1 MGFLR
6 IVATSLG
13 ALCALAAVLAQGGRW
28 SGVLDALTHLAPLY
42 LAGGVLVLALALFTP
57 QRLGGTRLAIL
68 GGIAV
73 LGALVLVLPEL
84 TSPVSPT
91 APPDAPG
98 RLKLIQFNAEPDPA
112 HYATQVRWL
121 VDQDPDVLVLEGSEP
136 RLRAAILQRMPR
148 HLTCSPNCDVA
159 IYSRA
164 RPAAIDRF
172 GGGRYGLGPQIAV
185 VHFSP
190 SDGGHTI
197 VGLHYAR
204 PGSVAKSSK
213 TATAVVQSEN
223 SRRMLKAVQPLPKA
237 RLIVAGDFNSAPW
250 SFVRRREDAALGIER
265 RTRALF
271 SWPAQGPTPPF
282 LPIDHVYAGPAWKT
296 VSVRRGP
303 RIGSDHYPVV
313 AVLAQAP

>member
-13 ALCALAAVLAQGGRW
+13 AVCALAAVMAQGGRW

-42 LAGGVLVLALALFTP
+42 LAGGVLVLAVALFTP
-57 QRLGGTRLAIL
+57 QRLGATRLAIL
-68 GGIAV
+68 GGIAAI
-73 LGALVLVLPEL
+73 GALVLVFPEL

-91 APPDAPG
+91 ASPDAPG

-112 HYATQVRWL
+112 RYATQVRWL
-121 VDQDPDVLVLEGSEP
+121 VDQDPDVLVLEGSGP
-136 RLRAAILQRMPR
+136 MLRAAILKRMPR
-148 HLTCSPNCDVA
+148 HLACSANCDVA

-164 RPAAIDRF
+164 RPVSVGRF
-172 GGGRYGLGPQIAV
+172 GGGRYGLGPEMAV
-185 VHFSP
+185 VGFSP
-190 SDGGHTI
+190 VDGGHTV

-204 PGSVAKSSK
+204 PGSVAPSSR
-213 TATAVVQSEN
+213 TAKAVVQSEN
-223 SRRMLKAVQPLPKA
+223 SRRMLKVVAPLPKA

>member
-6 IVATSLG
+6 IVATGLG

-42 LAGGVLVLALALFTP
+42 LAGGVLVLAVALFTP

-68 GGIAV
+68 GGIAAIS
-73 LGALVLVLPEL
+73 ALVLVVPEL
-84 TSPVSPT
+84 TAPASPT
-91 APPDAPG
+91 APPGAPG
-98 RLKLIQFNAEPDPA
+98 QLKLIQFNAERDPA
-112 HYATQVRWL
+112 RYATQVRWL
-121 VDQDPDVLVLEGSEP
+121 VDQNPDVLVLEGSGP
-136 RLRAAILQRMPR
+136 RLRAAILRRMPR
-148 HLTCSPNCDVA
+148 HLACSPTCDVA

-164 RPAAIDRF
+164 RPASVKRF
-172 GGGRYGLGPQIAV
+172 GGGSYGLGPEMAV
-185 VHFSP
+185 VEFSP
-190 SDGGHTI
+190 RDGGHTI

-213 TATAVVQSEN
+213 ATTAVVQSEN
-223 SRRMLKAVQPLPKA
+223 SRRMLKVVQPLPRA

-271 SWPAQGPTPPF
+271 SWPAQGRTPPF
-282 LPIDHVYAGPAWKT
+282 LPIDHVYAGPDWRT
-296 VSVRRGP
+296 VSVQRGP

-313 AVLAQAP
+313 AVLARVP